1 MFLGGL
7 TDNSEI
13 SDDQDEGSI
22 SSSSLPITQ
31 RRNRYSNQS
40 PRSSSIGNF
49 PQTTKRFGSH
59 DPLNSGLPS
68 TSSSYPTG
76 HIIDDDKRRYQ
87 CPTCSKKF
95 KHKHHLKEHERLHTG
110 EKPYTCD
117 KCGKRF
123 SHSGIKKIFLKH
135 NFIVIIIFLGSYSQH
150 INQRNKYCR
159 PDQTDTEYD

>member
-1 MFLGGL
+1 LFLGGGL
-7 TDNSEI
+7 SDNSEL

-22 SSSSLPITQ
+22 SSSSLPIPRKTN
-31 RRNRYSNQS
+31 RNSKQTS
-40 PRSSSIGNF
+40 RSSSAGNF
-49 PQTTKRFGSH
+49 QTSSRRYGSQ
-59 DPLNSGLPS
+59 DLL
-68 TSSSYPTG
+68 TASSSYPGG
-76 HIIDDDKRRYQ
+76 HPIDDDKRRYQ

-123 SHSGIKKIFLKH
+123 SHSG
-135 NFIVIIIFLGSYSQH
+135 SYSQH

-159 PDQTDTEYD
+159 PDQADTEFD